1 MLKRTQIS
9 TAALIALSGTLL
21 GQTAYAQQTGERIEV
36 TGTRI
41 KTTQTETTSPVVSL
55 TAEQIKTEAVR
66 NVETLLNNLP
76 QAVAD
81 YGAQVSNGS
90 TGTASVD
97 LRGIGPQRTLVLM
110 NGRRMPGGSPGTP
123 GTPASASAADLNQI
137 PIALVKRVD
146 VLTGGASA
154 IYGADAVSGVV
165 NFIMNDSFEG
175 LQLELN
181 HQFYNHQQNNP
192 KDVNAALNARRF
204 AIPGDKDA
212 DGQVTDFSITVGGN
226 FAGGKGNA
234 TAFFGFKREKALLQ
248 SERDFSSCS
257 LGAAGNA
264 FTCAGSST
272 SFPGRFITDNGSVT
286 VADAAGN
293 TRPWSSATD
302 LYNFGPL
309 NYFQRPSDRFTVA
322 TFARYNISDMARTYL
337 EANFHDDKTLAQIA
351 PSGLFGFDASGPN
364 AVRFENPLLSP
375 AWRAALGLT
384 RPGDT
389 ADVLILRRNVEGGG
403 RQDDIRHTSFRVVT
417 GVKGDIGAF
426 SYDAFVQTGRV
437 AYQESYLND
446 FSNTRSARAL
456 DVVTDPATGRA
467 VCRSV
472 LDGTDPNCVPY
483 NIWRLGG
490 VTPEALSY
498 LQTPGVK
505 RGSTQQNI
513 VGASVGIDLGKFGL
527 KLPTAQD
534 PVEAVVGVER
544 RLEKLDLVTDT
555 AFTSGDLA
563 GQGGPT
569 KGVKGQ
575 YTVKEAYTELRVP
588 FVKNKPGA
596 HSLDLTASYRYSD
609 YSIGATTDTWGL
621 GLAYAPIAAVKL
633 RGSVQR
639 AVRAPNMFEL
649 FGASGLGLFNLDADP
664 CAGARPAFTR
674 EQCAR
679 TGVSAAQ
686 YGSVIDNPAGQ
697 YNQLVGGNPNLK
709 PETADSLTLGV
720 VLQPTRDLDVTIDYY
735 DIEVK
740 DVVGTVPPD
749 TTLTQCANTGNPL
762 FCGKIHRDSRG
773 TLWATPQA
781 FIEAN
786 NANLARIRAVGFD
799 IGANYRLRLGG
810 MGSLDLGFIGTR
822 VRKLE
827 TESVVGLGTY
837 DCAGLFGA
845 GTCLKPTPKWRHK
858 LRTGWTTP
866 WGVDLALTW
875 RYIGETK
882 DEVTSSNPLLT
893 GTVQPVQEKNGP
905 VNYFDIAAKYNLTK
919 NLTLRAAINNLFDK
933 DPPLS
938 ASGAPFGN
946 GNTYPVVYD
955 ALGRKISLGVTA
967 TF

>member
-9 TAALIALSGTLL
+9 TAALVALSGTLL
-21 GQTAYAQQTGERIEV
+21 AQMAYAQQVGERIEV

-55 TAEQIKTEAVR
+55 TAEQIKIEAVR
-66 NVETLLNNLP
+66 NVESLLNNLP

-90 TGTASVD
+90 TGTATVD
-97 LRGIGPQRTLVLM
+97 LRGLGPQRTLVLM
-110 NGRRMPGGSPGTP
+110 NGRRMVGGSPGTP
-123 GTPASASAADLNQI
+123 GTPSSASAADLNQI

-192 KDVNAALNARRF
+192 KDVNTALNARNF
-204 AIPGDKDA
+204 PIPGDKDA

-226 FAGGKGNA
+226 FGSGKGNA

-257 LGAAGNA
+257 FGANGNV
-264 FTCAGSST
+264 FTCGGSGT
-272 SFPGRFITDNGSVT
+272 SFPGRFITPNGSFT

-293 TRPWSSATD
+293 TRRVNPAVD
-302 LYNFGPL
+302 IYNFGPL

-322 TFARYNISDMARTYL
+322 AFARYNINDMARTYL
-337 EANFHDDKTLAQIA
+337 EANFHDDQTLAQIA
-351 PSGLFGFDASGPN
+351 PSGLFGVAAPISFD
-364 AVRFENPLLSP
+364 NPLLTP
-375 AWRAALGLT
+375 AWRSAIGLT
-384 RPGDT
+384 TPGQT
-389 ADVLILRRNVEGGG
+389 AEVVFLRRNVEGGG
-403 RQDDIRHTSFRVVT
+403 RQDDIRHTSYRIVT
-417 GVKGDIGAF
+417 GIKGDIGAF
-426 SYDAFVQTGRV
+426 SYDAFAQTGRV
-437 AYQESYLND
+437 AYQEAYLND
-446 FSNTRSARAL
+446 FSITRGTRAL
-456 DVVTDPATGRA
+456 DVVRDPATGNA
-467 VCRSV
+467 VCRTF

-490 VTPEALSY
+490 VTPEALAY
-498 LQTPGVK
+498 LQTPGIK
-505 RGSTQQNI
+505 KGSTQQNI
-513 VGASVGIDLGKFGL
+513 VGASVSVDLGKFGL
-527 KLPTAQD
+527 KVPSAQD
-534 PVEAVVGVER
+534 PIEAVVGVER
-544 RLEKLDLVTDT
+544 RLEKLDLTTDS
-555 AFTSGDLA
+555 AFTTGDLA

-569 KGVKGQ
+569 IGVNGQ
-575 YTVKEAYTELRVP
+575 YTVKEVYTEIRVP
-588 FVKNKPGA
+588 VIKNKPFA
-596 HSLDLTASYRYSD
+596 NSLDFTASYRYSD
-609 YSIGATTDTWGL
+609 YSIGATTDTWGV
-621 GLAYAPIAAVKL
+621 GLTYAPVSAVKL

-639 AVRAPNMFEL
+639 AVRAPNIFEL
-649 FGASGLGLFNLDADP
+649 FGASGLGLFNLDVDP
-664 CAGARPAFTR
+664 CAGATPVFSR

-686 YGSVIDNPAGQ
+686 YGTILDNPAGQ
-697 YNQLVGGNPNLK
+697 YNQLVGGNRNLK
-709 PETADSLTLGV
+709 PESADSLTLGI

-749 TTLTQCANTGNPL
+749 TTLTQCASTGDPL
-762 FCGKIHRDSRG
+762 FCSKIHRDSRG
-773 TLWATPQA
+773 TLWLTPQA

-786 NANLARIRAVGFD
+786 NANLARIRTKGID
-799 IGANYRLRLGG
+799 IGANYRLQLGG
-810 MGSLDLGFIGTR
+810 MGALDLGFIGTR
-822 VRKLE
+822 VKKLE
-827 TESVVGLGTY
+827 TEPVIGLGSY
-837 DCAGLFGA
+837 DCAGLFGP
-845 GTCLKPTPKWRHK
+845 GTCGKPTPKWRHK
-858 LRTGWTTP
+858 LRAGWTTP
-866 WGVDLALTW
+866 WGIDLALTW
-875 RYIGETK
+875 RYVGETK
-882 DEVTSSNPLLT
+882 DEVTSSNPLLS

-905 VNYFDIAAKYNLTK
+905 VSYFDIAARYNLTK
-919 NLTLRAAINNLFDK
+919 SLALRAAVNNLFDK

-938 ASGAPFGN
+938 VSGAPFGN

-955 ALGRKISLGVTA
+955 ALGRKISLGLTA